1 MISRNIGSFPVQKL
15 PMSKKTKDWKE
26 ACVDYIIGKSG
37 FNSGGGRNGR
47 TRYEEMQTYYDLYNS
62 IYNEKIFCT
71 LQILLNRKMD
81 SLPQH
86 RIII

>member
-47 TRYEEMQTYYDLYNS
+47 RLTMIYTIVS
-62 IYNEKIFCT
+62 IMRKIFCT

-81 SLPQH
+81 SLLQH
-86 RIII
+86 RIIT

>member
-1 MISRNIGSFPVQKL
+1 MISRNIGSLPVQKL

-47 TRYEEMQTYYDLYNS
+47 TRYEEM
-62 IYNEKIFCT
+62 
-71 LQILLNRKMD
+71 
-81 SLPQH
+81 
-86 RIII
+86 